1 MGEMNLPTISAA
13 FIAALI
19 GFLTAVLA
27 LLSQEG
33 VTQISD
39 ISQLAWIVAGI
50 GALISFLKDF
60 QAMST
65 RRVISKL
72 TGTGEG

>member
-1 MGEMNLPTISAA
+1 MGEMNVATISAA

-60 QAMST
+60 QAVST